1 LSSLRGRVALVTGTG
16 RALGIGAAI
25 ARELA
30 AAGADVFVTWCSVYD
45 RARGLRGDPR
55 DAQLLLED
63 LRAQGVRADGV
74 DLDLAEPAAAARL
87 FTRAEGA
94 LGPVDVLVNNAAHS
108 EETPI
113 DVLDGD
119 LLDAHYAVNL
129 RAVVLLCAEF
139 VRRRGSRRGGRIVN
153 LTSGQGLAP
162 MPNEL
167 AYAATKGGVDAFTT
181 SLASAVAAQ
190 GITVNAVDPGATDT
204 GWMTPD
210 MRRALEDASPQGRV
224 GRPEDA
230 ARVVRFLASDDAA
243 WITGQIVR
251 SRGGM
256 G

>member
-30 AAGADVFVTWCSVYD
+30 AGGADVFVTWCSAYD

-55 DAQLLLED
+55 DPELLLEA
-63 LRAQGVRADGV
+63 LRASGVRAAGA
-74 DLDLAEPAAAARL
+74 DLDLAAPGAPREL
-87 FTRAEGA
+87 FELAERA

-108 EETPI
+108 EETPL
-113 DVLDGD
+113 DVLDGE

-129 RAVVLLCAEF
+129 RALVLLSVEL
-139 VRRRGSRRGGRIVN
+139 VRRRGTRRGGRIVN

-162 MPNEL
+162 MPAEL
-167 AYAATKGGVDAFTT
+167 AYAATKGGVEAFTT

-210 MRRALEDASPQGRV
+210 LRRALEDASPQGRV

-230 ARVVRFLASDDAA
+230 ARLVRFLASDDAA